1 MSIIAI
7 IVALVLLVVVCTF
20 INRSHG
26 KPTFIF
32 GGAVLW
38 VETGSMEP
46 CIPERS
52 YVFVK
57 KSNGANLNVGDVITF
72 KCEDETSPVYGELIT
87 HRIVEVTENGYKTK
101 GDASAPDK
109 WTVSPSSVYAIY
121 VKNLP
126 VFTVAGRIFASPVGL
141 ILICVLFLWSCVFI
155 YIPDVISALKSEEK
169 KDKKQGLSDAE
180 IDAEVQKRV
189 KEMLE
194 NPPEKGD

>member
-7 IVALVLLVVVCTF
+7 IVIAVLLLVVCTF
-20 INRSHG
+20 INRRHG
-26 KPTFIF
+26 RPTFIF
-32 GGAVLW
+32 GYSVLW

-46 CIPERS
+46 AIPERS
-52 YVFVK
+52 YVLVK
-57 KSNGANLNVGDVITF
+57 KSDGANLKPDDVITF
-72 KCEDETSPVYGELIT
+72 KCEDTTSLVYGELIT
-87 HRIVEVTENGYKTK
+87 HRIVEVTESGYKTK

-109 WTVSPSSVYAIY
+109 WTVSPSSVYATY

-141 ILICVLFLWSCVFI
+141 VLIGALFLWSCVFI